1 MFIVNQNGDECA
13 QIRAVSYYLDY
24 DALVKEKLREIYK
37 KTSGASYHFGSTQRA
52 EQVAKQRQE
61 EYLVQH
67 KCEKILYL
75 LINGNL
81 FAKYEDVEDGKKV
94 FQHILNSI
102 ECDRT
107 LVDLSKLHIFNL

>member
-1 MFIVNQNGDECA
+1 MFITNQDGDTCDH
-13 QIRAVSYYLDY
+13 INKVFYYIDY
-24 DALVKEKLREIYK
+24 DAETKAELRDI
-37 KTSGASYHFGSTQRA
+37 KTKTLNASYHFGSTQRA

-94 FQHILNSI
+94 FQHILNSL